1 MTEGTRNTPPLSSFS
16 PRTDLADECLEITFR
31 GKKPDL
37 DGIISEDGKIDDIG
51 FHILEIT
58 SDDVVLDVIEESKA
72 GDEVT
77 LKVIPFKG
85 SSKEIKVKL
94 GANTNES
101 SYVEKEEAEDKKEE
115 NDGTFDFPQGE

>member
-1 MTEGTRNTPPLSSFS
+1 MKVVCDKDVPFLKGVLEPYGEVVYKKGT
-16 PRTDLADECLEITFR
+16 
-31 GKKPDL
+31 
-37 DGIISEDGKIDDIG
+37 
-51 FHILEIT
+51 EIT